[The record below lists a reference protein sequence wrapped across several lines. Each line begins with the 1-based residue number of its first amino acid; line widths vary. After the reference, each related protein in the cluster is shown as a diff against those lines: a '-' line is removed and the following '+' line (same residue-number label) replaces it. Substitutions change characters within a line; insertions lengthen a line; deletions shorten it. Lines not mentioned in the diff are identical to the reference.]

1 MNASFVELPNALMAH
16 LIGQYGDPQ
25 RIDHLGGHT
34 RALVRCIWFEQKSL
48 VIKATSNDREVSFYG
63 TIAPVLRKEGVPI
76 PDLEWIH
83 QEAEHS
89 WMLVL
94 EHIPLKLPR
103 DRWLADPEIL
113 QALFRLHTYSGR
125 QQTDSVFHPVWSDE
139 MTTGAASYFPE
150 PIKEKLQHLLDQ
162 MRIKA
167 VHLLEPLCWISGDP
181 NPTNWGLRLND
192 QATLFDWERFGRGHP
207 ALDLAITIP
216 GLGREADFHRVAAEY
231 LKGTVHWHSYGATDD
246 VPARATLLTGRRLS
260 KVGGQTQFC
269 NSYAA
274 HDDLPAAEQS
284 YYESLRVVHSLEA
297 ANRLMKA
304 NPSEQELA
312 IWRRGGSTWTPT
324 I

>member
-25 RIDHLGGHT
+25 KIDHLGGHT
-34 RALVRCIWFEQKSL
+34 RALVRCVWFEQKSL

-139 MTTGAASYFPE
+139 MTAGAASYFPE

-192 QATLFDWERFGRGHP
+192 QAILFDWERFGRGHP

-231 LKGTVHWHSYGATDD
+231 LKGRLGDNEGVMQLSRDIALAKTWTVVEFLHEVRSGETRDGIELDW
-246 VPARATLLTGRRLS
+246 LLSSLPQWLIH
-260 KVGGQTQFC
+260 VGGIVGL
-269 NSYAA
+269 SSAA
-274 HDDLPAAEQS
+274 D
-284 YYESLRVVHSLEA
+284 R
-297 ANRLMKA
+297 
-304 NPSEQELA
+304 
-312 IWRRGGSTWTPT
+312 
-324 I
+324 